1 MHDKPPFG
9 KDEQPRNRKEN
20 LQPLVDEI
28 LEIRNLL
35 SQQLQQHNTQE
46 DLKVQVDL
54 QKKELQETNA
64 VLQRLVKVLDRY
76 KVPDYELTFEAL
88 EQRLKNLDDTNSRLI
103 KIVSRIDLS
112 SELSGLE
119 KKIESLNNNFKTVR
133 DTLQEQQKL
142 LQTNFDWKVL
152 AAQIVGIS
160 LVTTTMLI
168 IGLRIFPPNPLLDKE
183 LQVIYSKVEQLRKV
197 KK

>member
-1 MHDKPPFG
+1 MHDKPLFG
-9 KDEQPRNRKEN
+9 KDEQQRKREEDM
-20 LQPLVDEI
+20 QSLVDEM

-35 SQQLQQHNTQE
+35 SQQLQQNNMQE
-46 DLKVQVDL
+46 DLSVQVEL
-54 QKKELQETNA
+54 QKKELQETNV

-88 EQRLKNLDDTNSRLI
+88 EQRLRDLDDTNSRLI

-119 KKIESLNNNFKTVR
+119 KSVDSLTNNF
-133 DTLQEQQKL
+133 DTIRETLEEQQKL

-160 LVTTTMLI
+160 LVTTTMLV

-183 LQVIYSKVEQLRKV
+183 LQVIYSKVEQLRKA

>member
-1 MHDKPPFG
+1 MQNKPLFG
-9 KDEQPRNRKEN
+9 KDEQQRKRKEN
-20 LQPLVDEI
+20 QQSLVDEM

-46 DLKVQVDL
+46 DLKLQVEL

-64 VLQRLVKVLDRY
+64 VLQRLVKVMDRH
-76 KVPDYELTFEAL
+76 KAPDYELTFEAL
-88 EQRLKNLDDTNSRLI
+88 EQRLKDLDDTNSRLI

-119 KKIESLNNNFKTVR
+119 KNVDSLNDNF
-133 DTLQEQQKL
+133 DTIRETLEEQQKL

-160 LVTTTMLI
+160 LVTTTMLV
-168 IGLRIFPPNPLLDKE
+168 IGLRFFPPNPLLDKE
-183 LQVIYSKVEQLRKV
+183 LQVIYSKVEQLRKA

>member
-46 DLKVQVDL
+46 DLKVQVEL

-64 VLQRLVKVLDRY
+64 VLQRLVKVLDLY

-119 KKIESLNNNFKTVR
+119 KKIGSLNNNFKIVR

-142 LQTNFDWKVL
+142 LRTNFDWKVL

>member
-9 KDEQPRNRKEN
+9 KDEQPRNREEDV
-20 LQPLVDEI
+20 QSLVDEI

-46 DLKVQVDL
+46 DLKVQVEL

-64 VLQRLVKVLDRY
+64 VLQRLVKVLDLY

-119 KKIESLNNNFKTVR
+119 KKIGSLNNNFKIVR

-142 LQTNFDWKVL
+142 LRTNFDWKVL